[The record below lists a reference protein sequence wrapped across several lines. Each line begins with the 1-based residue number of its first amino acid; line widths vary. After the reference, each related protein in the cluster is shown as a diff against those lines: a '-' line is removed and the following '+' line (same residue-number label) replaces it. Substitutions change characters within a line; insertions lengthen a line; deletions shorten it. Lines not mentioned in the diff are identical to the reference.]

1 MEKTAKMV
9 FQDHQEQMGEMGRM
23 AYLVNRDLKGTTGGM
38 VCLDLQARQ
47 GRTGKT
53 AMTEEMV
60 ATVLLGQ
67 LGQRV
72 GTETTGP
79 KEIRA
84 LKALKVHPD
93 RMDLKEIRDLKE
105 FPGPPALLERKE
117 IKGLRDFLVLL
128 VLREQT
134 ERTDEME
141 WMADLARRARPDL

>member
-53 AMTEEMV
+53 AMTEGMV

-79 KEIRA
+79 KEIR
-84 LKALKVHPD
+84 ALKVHPD